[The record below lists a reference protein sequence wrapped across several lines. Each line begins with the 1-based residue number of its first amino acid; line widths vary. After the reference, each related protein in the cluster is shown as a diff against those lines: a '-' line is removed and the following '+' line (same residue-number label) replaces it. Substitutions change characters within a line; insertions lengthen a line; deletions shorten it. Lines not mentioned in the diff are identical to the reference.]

1 MINKSE
7 LWSMAEE
14 LVRSFAPFYQY
25 EMREAILGTGA
36 ALDTW
41 FGLALARG
49 SDPAPFTVERYHAL
63 FPYTAQESFAERLE
77 TLAGLELLERVG
89 EGAYRLTDL
98 GREGVEGV
106 FEAAH
111 RGMAEFDPLPAD
123 EIAQLNK
130 LLHRLVEA
138 TLAAPE
144 PAEKWSMMY
153 SRWTDPGDNGLGSVR
168 ADQYLTDLVRY
179 RDDAHLAAWKP
190 YGVSGHSWEA
200 LTFIWRDQASTVEE
214 LAEQLEPRGHT
225 AEGYAAALQELV
237 ARGWVS
243 EEAGAHKL
251 TEEGRRV
258 REEAEE
264 ETDRHFFVGWSALN
278 EEDLVQLSDLLTR
291 AKESVQAAVVKR
303 LWGLATDV
311 SQAIFPVA
319 RAVVTPMFEKH
330 GLDTLG
336 YFFMV
341 LSARRLEPDLISN
354 VRLGIRTPYSNPV
367 YFETLLS
374 GVAEAGVLSA
384 QGSGEYALTE
394 QGRKALHES
403 EDAFYR
409 RLGEL
414 DVLPVED
421 LERVEGLL
429 EKVVEASLEAAEPAS
444 KWAITTTRRG
454 HPSQEY
460 PPLARIDQRLDD
472 LGGFRDDAHLAA
484 WQPYDVS
491 GQAWEVFTFIWRGD
505 ASTAEELAERLPF
518 RGYSAEAYTKALEDL
533 VGRGWVER
541 TADGYRLTEKG
552 SRVRQD
558 AEDVTDRLFFTPW
571 VCLDV
576 NERNQLDNLLTRL
589 RNGLR
594 KMGEE
599 DEETA

>member
-1 MINKSE
+1 MTNKSE
-7 LWSMAEE
+7 LWATAEE
-14 LVRSFAPFYQY
+14 LMRSFAPLYQS
-25 EMREAILGTGA
+25 EMQEVILSTGA
-36 ALDTW
+36 ALNTW
-41 FGLALARG
+41 YGLALARG
-49 SDPAPFTVERYHAL
+49 SDPAPFTVERYHAM
-63 FPYTAQESFAERLE
+63 FPYTAQASFAERLE

-111 RGMAEFDPLPAD
+111 RGLAALDSLPAD
-123 EIAQLNK
+123 EMAQLNK
-130 LLHRLVEA
+130 LLFRLVEA
-138 TLAAPE
+138 TLEAPE

-168 ADQYLTDLVRY
+168 TDQYLTDLVRY

-190 YGVSGHSWEA
+190 YGVSGHVWESFT
-200 LTFIWRDQASTVEE
+200 LIWRDQASTAEE

-225 AEGYAAALQELV
+225 AEEYAAALQELV

-243 EEAGAHKL
+243 EEAGTYRL
-251 TEEGRRV
+251 TEEGTRV

-264 ETDRHFFVGWSALN
+264 VTDRHFFVGWSALS
-278 EEDLVQLSDLLTR
+278 EEELVQLSDLLTR
-291 AKESVQAAVVKR
+291 AKESVRAAILKR
-303 LWGLATDV
+303 LWGLATEA
-311 SQAIFPVA
+311 SQAFVPATRDI
-319 RAVVTPMFEKH
+319 VTPMFEKH
-330 GLDTLG
+330 GLDTPG
-336 YFFMV
+336 YFYMV

-354 VRLGIRTPYSNPV
+354 VRLGIRAPYSNPI

-374 GVAEAGVLSA
+374 GVAEAGMLSP
-384 QGSGEYALTE
+384 QGNGEYALTE
-394 QGRKALHES
+394 QGCRALQES

-429 EKVVEASLEAAEPAS
+429 EKVGEASLEALEPAS

-491 GQAWEVFTFIWRGD
+491 GQAWEAFTFIWRGD
-505 ASTAEELAERLPF
+505 ASTAEELAEKLPF
-518 RGYSAEAYTKALEDL
+518 RGYSAEAYTEALEDL

-552 SRVRQD
+552 SGVRQD
-558 AEDVTDRLFFTPW
+558 AEDATDRIFFAPW
-571 VCLDV
+571 ACLDV
-576 NERNQLDNLLTRL
+576 NERNQLSDLLARL
-589 RNGLR
+589 RDGLR
-594 KMGEE
+594 NMGEA